1 MTNKQQLSL
10 LYNCL
15 KAIISGE
22 LLYNIKTKTLKIFKC
37 YLLEHYRPILK
48 DIKKSLEG
56 HIVLDCD
63 ADLISTV
70 FKQAKEVNLLDDY
83 HSFIITSLVRTNPI
97 CFNSAISFIKII
109 GSVFGCRMH
118 IR

>member
-10 LYNCL
+10 LYNCP
-15 KAIISGE
+15 KAIILGE
-22 LLYNIKTKTLKIFKC
+22 FLYNISIKTLKIFQY
-37 YLLEHYRPILK
+37 YLLEFYRPILK

-63 ADLISTV
+63 ADLILTV

-83 HSFIITSLVRTNPI
+83 HSFIITSLVRNNLI
-97 CFNSAISFIKII
+97 YVSL
-109 GSVFGCRMH
+109 V
-118 IR
+118 